1 MPLSSRR
8 KRRSPGR
15 TSSPRRR
22 IAPVTATWPATFRS
36 PELRQRRGSDDTTAP
51 RRTCIGCRQTHA
63 KVLLIRLVR
72 GADGRVRVDPD
83 GAAAG
88 RWAYACSNEACLGK
102 ALAGGRLAHALRG
115 SSQPPAESAAVILE
129 TWRRR

>member
-1 MPLSSRR
+1 MTQRFTCGTVELGAADAARVGGKAAALGELARAGLPV
-8 KRRSPGR
+8 
-15 TSSPRRR
+15 PRGFV
-22 IAPVTATWPATFRS
+22 I
-36 PELRQRRGSDDTTAP
+36 TTA
-51 RRTCIGCRQTHA
+51 A
-63 KVLLIRLVR
+63 FLLHM
-72 GADGRVRVDPD
+72 DGVDPD

-88 RWAYACSNEACLGK
+88 RGAYACSNEACLAK